1 MNTEIRVAIDK
12 FKEVKDILK
21 KFDSKDEAI
30 EYLVN
35 ETKLSKE
42 ECSTAYDIIIK
53 IENKF
58 QFNGEKLFWA
68 NVMGWFN
75 YYGLTVMAVI
85 MIPNIIYAVKHK
97 NGESTYHNK
106 AVEI

>member
-1 MNTEIRVAIDK
+1 MCSIGIKKQGKIIIAPLAFLLLFWYNVTTINSNLQVRREIMNTEIQVVIDK

-53 IENKF
+53 IEN
-58 QFNGEKLFWA
+58 
-68 NVMGWFN
+68 
-75 YYGLTVMAVI
+75 
-85 MIPNIIYAVKHK
+85 
-97 NGESTYHNK
+97 
-106 AVEI
+106 

>member
-42 ECSTAYDIIIK
+42 ECSTAYTV
-53 IENKF
+53 
-58 QFNGEKLFWA
+58 FNHLIF
-68 NVMGWFN
+68 
-75 YYGLTVMAVI
+75 
-85 MIPNIIYAVKHK
+85 
-97 NGESTYHNK
+97 
-106 AVEI
+106 